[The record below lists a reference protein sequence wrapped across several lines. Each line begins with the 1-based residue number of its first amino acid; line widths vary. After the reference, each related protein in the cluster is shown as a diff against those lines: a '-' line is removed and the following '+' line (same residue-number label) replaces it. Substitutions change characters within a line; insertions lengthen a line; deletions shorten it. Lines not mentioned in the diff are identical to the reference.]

1 MSKVDFGKTKERIT
15 IIEKAKNEK
24 RVEMNNLYKSLTE
37 NTEFLDLLMIQ
48 IGKDIEENFPGVRFR
63 LISRIKT
70 EKSFADKLENDLI
83 GLVDKK
89 RIEEVK
95 IYDIIALSIIIDH
108 VPHNIKSNDA
118 SFDSHISELIEI
130 RENTKASLKL
140 HEKQLEDYKH
150 RIAHLLERKREKSRL
165 QQENYEKI
173 AEVIKLQKT
182 SKELKEFLE
191 KQAEHLLKLGQYIDS
206 DIESIDDQVR
216 DLQNDIGNMEAI
228 IERTIDRF
236 DKEDNECN
244 HAMADFLIKNITKF
258 DNVKAL
264 NLTEIPKRLKQKENY
279 DGYRAVH
286 NCYESRIR
294 AKNEHDKEEE
304 FYFMCEIQGK
314 SIDAFYVADRGKAAK
329 YHMNP
334 RQEPGKIVK
343 SKRLPDILSI
353 KTPEEIEA
361 FREKVRTTV
370 PKFRI
375 YRHVLPKD
383 KTVKSKADVYQLSTK
398 ECFLYYYYN
407 QLFGNNALGIQAKRE
422 MLEDLIKGDK
432 LSDKDGKK
440 YMDYE
445 YRDVIER

>member
-24 RVEMNNLYKSLTE
+24 RIEMNNLYKSLTE
-37 NTEFLDLLMIQ
+37 NTELLDLLMIQ

-70 EKSFADKLENDLI
+70 EKSFGDKLENDLI

-95 IYDIIALSIIIDH
+95 IYDIIALSIIIEH

-140 HEKQLEDYKH
+140 HKKQLEDYKE
-150 RIAHLLERKREKSRL
+150 RIENLLQRKEEKMKL
-165 QQENYEKI
+165 QQENHEKI
-173 AEVIKLQKT
+173 AEIIKYEKST
-182 SKELKEFLE
+182 PELKELLE
-191 KQAEHLLKLGQYIDS
+191 KQIDHLLKLGQYIDS
-206 DIESIDDQVR
+206 DIESTDEQVAALKR
-216 DLQNDIGNMEAI
+216 DIENMESI
-228 IERTIDRF
+228 IERTLDRF
-236 DKEDNECN
+236 DKEDNEYN
-244 HAMADFLIKNITKF
+244 HALADFLIKNITKF

-264 NLTEIPKRLKQKENY
+264 GLVEIPKRLKQKENY

-294 AKNEHDKEEE
+294 AKNENGKEED

-329 YHMNP
+329 YHTNP

-343 SKRLPDILSI
+343 SKRIPDILNI
-353 KTPEEIEA
+353 NTPEEIEA

-375 YRHVLPKD
+375 YRHLYTKD
-383 KTVKSKADVYQLSTK
+383 KTAKTVADVYQLSTK

-407 QLFGNNALGIQAKRE
+407 QLFGNSELGIQARRG
-422 MLEDLIKGDK
+422 MLEELVKGDK
-432 LSDKDGKK
+432 LTDKDGKK
-440 YMDYE
+440 YIDYE
-445 YRDVIER
+445 YEDVIER

>member
-1 MSKVDFGKTKERIT
+1 MGKVDFGKTKERIT
-15 IIEKAKNEK
+15 ILEKAKNEK
-24 RVEMNNLYKSLTE
+24 RKEMNNLYKSLTE
-37 NTEFLDLLMIQ
+37 NSEFLDLLMIQ

-95 IYDIIALSIIIDH
+95 IYDIMALSIIIDH

-118 SFDSHISELIEI
+118 SFDAHISELIEI

-140 HEKQLEDYKH
+140 HKKQLEDYKQ
-150 RIAHLLERKREKSRL
+150 RINHLLERKGEKTAL

-182 SKELKEFLE
+182 STELKEFLE

-206 DIESIDDQVR
+206 DIESIDDQVK
-216 DLQNDIGNMEAI
+216 DLQNDIENMEAI

-286 NCYESRIR
+286 NCYECRIR
-294 AKNEHDKEEE
+294 AKNENDKEEE

-329 YHMNP
+329 YHTNP

-343 SKRLPDILSI
+343 NKKLPDILKI
-353 KTPEEIEA
+353 NTPEEIEQ

-370 PKFRI
+370 PRFRI
-375 YRHVLPKD
+375 YRHII
-383 KTVKSKADVYQLSTK
+383 SKGKNEQEQADVYQLSMK
-398 ECFLYYYYN
+398 ESFMHYYFN
-407 QLFGNNALGIQAKRE
+407 QLFGNEQLGMQPKKKE
-422 MLEDLIKGDK
+422 LDDLVKGEK
-432 LSDKDGKK
+432 LTDEDGKIYK
-440 YMDYE
+440 DYE
-445 YRDVIER
+445 YRGLEER